1 MKLVLIGVLAGALG
15 LVGCG
20 DDATSGGGTGGT
32 AGTGGTGGTGGSEP
46 LEACSEGPLAETG
59 QTGTGALE
67 CEQGLP
73 FALSLRFNATP
84 REPLQAGANT
94 FDLQIEVA
102 IAADTVDSVLAI
114 SPGITGID
122 VTGVEGTIDA
132 TMGDSDPTPVVVV
145 DEGVPCLLT
154 FEESTPAVLVTTVSE
169 GTWNLDDGGT
179 LELTLDAVTQAVT
192 AIGLQVVL
200 TTEGDDPACV
210 FVGELPKVQFT
221 LPQ

>member
-20 DDATSGGGTGGT
+20 DDATSGGGNGGSGGT
-32 AGTGGTGGTGGSEP
+32 AGTGGTGGSEP

-59 QTGTGALE
+59 QTGTGALA
-67 CEQGLP
+67 CVATLP
-73 FALSLRFNATP
+73 FDLSLRFNATP

-102 IAADTVDSVLAI
+102 IDADTVDTVIDLA
-114 SPGITGID
+114 PGAD

-132 TMGDSDPTPVVVV
+132 TMGDSAPTPVVVV
-145 DEGVPCLLT
+145 DEGVPCMLT
-154 FEESTPAVLVTTVSE
+154 FEASTPAVIVTTMSE

-179 LELTLDAVTQAVT
+179 LELTLGAITQAVT
-192 AIGLQVVL
+192 ALTIPVVL

>member
-1 MKLVLIGVLAGALG
+1 MKFMRLVLIGMLAGALG

-20 DDATSGGGTGGT
+20 DDATSDVGTGGT
-32 AGTGGTGGTGGSEP
+32 AGSGGTGGSEP

-59 QTGTGALE
+59 QTGTGALA
-67 CEQGLP
+67 CVATLP
-73 FALSLRFNATP
+73 FDLSLRFNATP

-102 IAADTVDSVLAI
+102 IDADTVDTVIGLA
-114 SPGITGID
+114 PGAD
-122 VTGVEGTIDA
+122 VTSVEGTIDA
-132 TMGDSDPTPVVVV
+132 TVGDSDPTPVVVN

-154 FEESTPAVLVTTVSE
+154 FEESAPAVIVTTVSE

-179 LELTLDAVTQAVT
+179 LELTLGAVTQAVT
-192 AIGLQVVL
+192 ALNIPVVL
-200 TTEGDDPACV
+200 TTEGDEPSCE
-210 FVGELPKVQFT
+210 FVGNLPSVQFT